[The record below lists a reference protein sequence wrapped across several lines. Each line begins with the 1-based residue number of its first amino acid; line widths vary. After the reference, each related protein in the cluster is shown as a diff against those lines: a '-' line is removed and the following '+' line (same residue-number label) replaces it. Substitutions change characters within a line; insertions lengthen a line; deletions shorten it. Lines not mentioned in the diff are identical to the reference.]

1 MTPNQ
6 NKPHVKPNQTKAHW
20 FHLFAS
26 LIDLTSDE
34 SPAKY
39 KIQIISHTDENCF
52 RLITKT
58 PQSSYCLSL
67 SLFHSF
73 TLSISVLSPKKKS
86 TSRAFRSSR
95 NV

>member
-67 SLFHSF
+67 SFFLSF
-73 TLSISVLSPKKKS
+73 YLCFVSEKKS